1 MSITHIVL
9 LLLVVVLIFGTKKL
23 RNIGSDLGGAMRDFK
38 KGLDGDEEAKAAR
51 EREEKLRADPPPA
64 THVPPPSYVP
74 PTHSETTEPRDRA
87 P

>member
-38 KGLDGDEEAKAAR
+38 KGLDGDEEARQKR
-51 EREEKLRADPPPA
+51 ETEEKLRADPPPS
-64 THVPPPSYVP
+64 TQVPPAA
-74 PTHSETTEPRDRA
+74 HSETSEPRDRA

>member
-38 KGLDGDEEAKAAR
+38 KGMDGGEEDEQRRRDA
-51 EREEKLRADPPPA
+51 EKLRADNTA
-64 THVPPPSYVP
+64 AQENVRRDSTETH
-74 PTHSETTEPRDRA
+74 DRN

>member
-64 THVPPPSYVP
+64 APVP
-74 PTHSETTEPRDRA
+74 PTHTESTEPRDRA

>member
-38 KGLDGDEEAKAAR
+38 KGMDGGDEEEQRRRDA
-51 EREEKLRADPPPA
+51 EKLRAESTSTQEIVRRDSTE
-64 THVPPPSYVP
+64 TH
-74 PTHSETTEPRDRA
+74 DRN

>member
-38 KGLDGDEEAKAAR
+38 KGMDGGDEEE
-51 EREEKLRADPPPA
+51 ERRRRDAEKLRADTTAAPQENVRRESTE
-64 THVPPPSYVP
+64 TH
-74 PTHSETTEPRDRA
+74 DRT

>member
-38 KGLDGDEEAKAAR
+38 KGLDGDEEARQQR
-51 EREEKLRADPPPA
+51 ERDDKLRADPPA
-64 THVPPPSYVP
+64 STQVPPV
-74 PTHSETTEPRDRA
+74 HSETSEPRDRA

>member
-38 KGLDGDEEAKAAR
+38 KGMDGDEEARQAR
-51 EREEKLRADPPPA
+51 QGDEKLRADPPPA
-64 THVPPPSYVP
+64 TQVPPV
-74 PTHSETTEPRDRA
+74 HSESSEPRDRT

>member
-38 KGLDGDEEAKAAR
+38 KGMDGGEEEEQRRRDA
-51 EREEKLRADPPPA
+51 EKLRAESTSTQENVRRDSTE
-64 THVPPPSYVP
+64 TH
-74 PTHSETTEPRDRA
+74 DRN

>member
-38 KGLDGDEEAKAAR
+38 KGLDGDEEARQQR
-51 EREEKLRADPPPA
+51 EREEKLRADPPA
-64 THVPPPSYVP
+64 STQVPPV
-74 PTHSETTEPRDRA
+74 HSETTSEPRDRA

>member
-38 KGLDGDEEAKAAR
+38 KGLDGDEEARQQR
-51 EREEKLRADPPPA
+51 EREEKLRADPPA
-64 THVPPPSYVP
+64 SAQVPPV
-74 PTHSETTEPRDRA
+74 HSESSEPRDRA

>member
-38 KGLDGDEEAKAAR
+38 KGLDGDDEARQQR
-51 EREEKLRADPPPA
+51 EREDKLRADPPA
-64 THVPPPSYVP
+64 STQVPPA
-74 PTHSETTEPRDRA
+74 HSESSEPRDRA

>member
-38 KGLDGDEEAKAAR
+38 KGLDGDEEAHRR
-51 EREEKLRADPPPA
+51 ESEKLRADAPVNDTVHRENA
-64 THVPPPSYVP
+64 ES
-74 PTHSETTEPRDRA
+74 RDRN

>member
-51 EREEKLRADPPPA
+51 EREDKLRADPPP
-64 THVPPPSYVP
+64 VPPVP
-74 PTHSETTEPRDRA
+74 PTHTESTEPRDRA

>member
-38 KGLDGDEEAKAAR
+38 KGLDGDEEARQQR
-51 EREEKLRADPPPA
+51 EREEKLRADPPAA
-64 THVPPPSYVP
+64 TQVPPV
-74 PTHSETTEPRDRA
+74 HSETTSEPRDRA

>member
-38 KGLDGDEEAKAAR
+38 KGMDGDEESRREGEKRMIKTNEIVDFLVAELAK
-51 EREEKLRADPPPA
+51 
-64 THVPPPSYVP
+64 
-74 PTHSETTEPRDRA
+74 
-87 P
+87 

>member
-38 KGLDGDEEAKAAR
+38 KGMDGGEEEE
-51 EREEKLRADPPPA
+51 ERRRRDAEKLRADSTA
-64 THVPPPSYVP
+64 SQENVRRDSTETH
-74 PTHSETTEPRDRA
+74 DRT

>member
-38 KGLDGDEEAKAAR
+38 KGMDGGDEEEQRRRDA
-51 EREEKLRADPPPA
+51 EKLRADNTA
-64 THVPPPSYVP
+64 SSQENVRRDSTETH
-74 PTHSETTEPRDRA
+74 DRN

>member
-38 KGLDGDEEAKAAR
+38 KGLDGDEEAHRR
-51 EREEKLRADPPPA
+51 ENEKLRADAPVNDTVHRENA
-64 THVPPPSYVP
+64 ES
-74 PTHSETTEPRDRA
+74 RDRN

>member
-38 KGLDGDEEAKAAR
+38 KGMDGGDEEEQRRRDA
-51 EREEKLRADPPPA
+51 EKLRAESTSTQENVRRDSTE
-64 THVPPPSYVP
+64 TH
-74 PTHSETTEPRDRA
+74 DRN

>member
-38 KGLDGDEEAKAAR
+38 KGMDGGDEEEQRRR
-51 EREEKLRADPPPA
+51 EAEKLRADSTVSQENVRRDSTE
-64 THVPPPSYVP
+64 TH
-74 PTHSETTEPRDRA
+74 DRN

>member
-38 KGLDGDEEAKAAR
+38 KGLDGGEDEEQRKR
-51 EREEKLRADPPPA
+51 EAEKLRADA
-64 THVPPPSYVP
+64 QASENVRRESTETH
-74 PTHSETTEPRDRA
+74 DRA